1 MRTVAAASARRPQR
15 LAEEEIEPAKADADV
30 EAPKDDDA
38 EEPELEA
45 VDALELEP
53 ETQPH
58 SAEPDPISDA
68 VAASALR
75 QRQQRLWDEIKLSIA
90 LVPFVFA
97 AWPFSH
103 GWIGWVVF
111 VNGVACHMASGL
123 GLERARA
130 LALWDVAW
138 NIALCLAVNILTH
151 WQPGTLL
158 VTTLVLVVWLVNGGV
173 QAIKRVA
180 LHVVGVQWPLCAL
193 LFVYEYGRPCGQC

>member
-1 MRTVAAASARRPQR
+1 MRASARRPQR
-15 LAEEEIEPAKADADV
+15 LAEEEIEPASADADAA
-30 EAPKDDDA
+30 APAPTDDNDLDDLDA
-38 EEPELEA
+38 PELG
-45 VDALELEP
+45 ALEPDP
-53 ETQPH
+53 ESQPH

-75 QRQQRLWDEIKLSIA
+75 QRQRHLWDEIKLSIA

-130 LALWDVAW
+130 LALWDIAW
-138 NIALCLAVNILTH
+138 NVALCLYVNILTH

-158 VTTLVLVVWLVNGGV
+158 VTTLVLLAWLANGGA
-173 QAIKRVA
+173 QAIKSVA
-180 LHVVGVQWPLCAL
+180 LHVVGVQWMLCAL
-193 LFVYEYGRPCGQC
+193 LFVYEYGRA

>member
-1 MRTVAAASARRPQR
+1 MRAVAAASARRPQR

-30 EAPKDDDA
+30 EAPKDD

-45 VDALELEP
+45 LDALALEP

-68 VAASALR
+68 VAASTLR
-75 QRQQRLWDEIKLSIA
+75 QRQQHLWDEIKLSIA

-111 VNGVACHMASGL
+111 LNGVACHMASGL

-130 LALWDVAW
+130 LALWDIAW
-138 NIALCLAVNILTH
+138 NIALCLYVNILTH

-158 VTTLVLVVWLVNGGV
+158 VTMLVLVAWLVNGGV
-173 QAIKRVA
+173 QAIKSVA
-180 LHVVGVQWPLCAL
+180 LHVVGVQWALCAL
-193 LFVYEYGRPCGQC
+193 LFVYEYGRA